1 MSATPTEMPVRDD
14 KPDLDW
20 SQVKETVRMLNV
32 AVAQVEIAM
41 HDGNDS
47 VNTLTESFAAM
58 MNNVGEI
65 QHLVAGAEIE
75 DQALKDRILS
85 LCGGVATRMG
95 QSVVAFQ
102 FYDKLSQRLAHVNDM
117 LASLGDLV
125 SDDGRLFNPYAWRE
139 LQRRIRARYSMREE
153 QKMFD
158 AVLAGKS
165 IEEAL
170 AEVRDTMA
178 DLDDEIE
185 LF

>member
-1 MSATPTEMPVRDD
+1 MNNPAKELTSVAD

-41 HDGNDS
+41 HDGNES
-47 VNTLTESFAAM
+47 VNTLTESFAGM

-65 QHLVAGAEIE
+65 QGLVEGAEIE
-75 DQALKDRILS
+75 DDPLKDRILH
-85 LCGGVATRMG
+85 LCHGVEMQMA

-102 FYDKLSQRLAHVNDM
+102 FYDKLSQRLGHVSDM
-117 LASLGDLV
+117 LDSLGGLV
-125 SDDGRLFNPYAWRE
+125 SDDSRLFNPYAWRE
-139 LQRRIRARYSMREE
+139 LQDRIRSRYSMREE

-170 AEVRDTMA
+170 AEVNDTMA

>member
-1 MSATPTEMPVRDD
+1 MNATSKEIPPGD

-41 HDGNDS
+41 HDGNES
-47 VNTLTESFAAM
+47 VTTLTESFAAM
-58 MNNVGEI
+58 MGNVGEI
-65 QHLVAGAEIE
+65 QHLVEGAAIE
-75 DQALKDRILS
+75 DQALKEHILT
-85 LCGGVATRMG
+85 LCGGVAARMG

-102 FYDKLSQRLAHVNDM
+102 FYDKLSQRLAHVSEM
-117 LASLGDLV
+117 LDQLGELV

-139 LQRRIRARYSMREE
+139 LQDRIRSRYSMREE

-158 AVLAGKS
+158 AVLAGKR
-165 IEEAL
+165 IEEAV

-178 DLDDEIE
+178 DLEDEIE